1 MCIKINSY
9 NNSENSDC
17 SIIVSI
23 SAPSSGFDPS
33 ISHVDIS
40 SLPSA
45 PRAQREGSFDPSKV
59 PRNPPFTAYVGNL
72 PFDTED
78 DDVDKMFARNTVNHF
93 MMLSISVH

>member
-1 MCIKINSY
+1 MFRLITIDFHETLINL
-9 NNSENSDC
+9 
-17 SIIVSI
+17 SIIISI
-23 SAPSSGFDPS
+23 PAKSTYDGPS
-33 ISHVDIS
+33 IDRVDIS

-78 DDVDKMFARNTVNHF
+78 DDVDKMFARNTVNYY
-93 MMLSISVH
+93 